1 MVSRGTDPRLA
12 APQCIQQATDRRK
25 VSLSPTLDPGAYR
38 VVLRFSTLRG
48 PLSSMLGWPVCR
60 KGDAWPDF
68 PTPGQDLAHQSSSWQ
83 EG

>member
-1 MVSRGTDPRLA
+1 MVSRRADPRLA
-12 APQCIQQATDRRK
+12 APQCVQQATDRRK

-38 VVLRFSTLRG
+38 ALLRFSTLRG
-48 PLSSMLGWPVCR
+48 LLSSMLGWPVCR
-60 KGDAWPDF
+60 KGDAWLDF